1 MGQYLYK
8 STLKRQIR
16 CLSSMIVPMIDKDV
30 LDDIGRKITSLLP
43 EGSQQLQADIEA
55 NVRAVLQSSLA
66 KLILVT
72 REEFDVQTALLE
84 RTRERL
90 EQLQKRLDELEA
102 ER

>member
-1 MGQYLYK
+1 
-8 STLKRQIR
+8 
-16 CLSSMIVPMIDKDV
+16 MIVPMIDKDV

-66 KLILVT
+66 KLNLVT